1 MIPGPTLADAT
12 GPRRIRKLIARR
24 EELRMMIAELED
36 KKETIEG
43 EINLIKVTG
52 NSAGTLDKG
61 AFLQDL
67 NKLHGRYPVPVNHPI
82 PRQEVPL

>member
-52 NSAGTLDKG
+52 NSAGTLDKN

-67 NKLHGRYPVPVNHPI
+67 GKLHGRYSDPAIHQ
-82 PRQEVPL
+82 RS

>member
-24 EELRMMIAELED
+24 EELRMMITELED

-43 EINLIKVTG
+43 EINQIKIIG
-52 NSAGTLDKG
+52 NSTGTLDKG
-61 AFLQDL
+61 AFLRDL
-67 NKLHGRYPVPVNHPI
+67 NKLQGRHPAPVPDQKSRLEI
-82 PRQEVPL
+82 PL